1 VGCSQTTND
10 GKSYREV
17 FSSRNNTHEVMLTLL
32 YMNNWLLVMMILIF
46 LGALPRWTGLVP
58 PRVWAFIG
66 EMPVLSTIVANAGRK
81 SFRLGSLLTWLLAAV
96 VTLFAPT
103 RTKFP

>member
-1 VGCSQTTND
+1 
-10 GKSYREV
+10 
-17 FSSRNNTHEVMLTLL
+17 MLTSL
-32 YMNNWLLVMMILIF
+32 YMNSRLLVMMILIF

-66 EMPVLSTIVANAGRK
+66 KMPGLSTIVANVGRK
-81 SFRLGSLLTWLLAAV
+81 SFRLGSLLMWLLAAV
-96 VTLFAPT
+96 VTLFAPA